1 LVEPRT
7 AERQH
12 DTPRRPAELVTSSDG
27 RRRERSNKDA
37 GVRRSEREDVE
48 PVVHVHIDRIEV
60 RAPAAPERARA
71 PRPREPTVS
80 LDDYLGQTRSA
91 GP

>member
-7 AERQH
+7 IERQH
-12 DTPRRPAELVTSSDG
+12 DTPRRPAELATSSHG
-27 RRRERSNKDA
+27 RRRERSNDA

-60 RAPAAPERARA
+60 RAPAAPEPARA

-80 LDDYLGQTRSA
+80 LDDYLAQTRRTDA
-91 GP
+91 